1 MNNIK
6 KITVTLFNDETLEFL
21 PKNDIQISVRR
32 GIKSTMNLG
41 GNGSFSFG
49 HEYNGK
55 EVLLILDAPE
65 DIKNKIISEVDEILN
80 KMINE

>member
-21 PKNDIQISVRR
+21 PKNNIHVSVRR
-32 GIKSTMNLG
+32 GTKSTMNLG
-41 GNGSFSFG
+41 GNSSFTIE
-49 HEYNGK
+49 HDHNGK

-65 DIKNKIISEVDEILN
+65 DIKNEITTAIDEILN
-80 KMINE
+80 KMIDG